1 MLQEYYTENYKNT
14 IIKIGQDFRRSID
27 YIESRKDF
35 NFNNLSYFGGS
46 WGSTTSNYLLAID
59 DRIKAAVLCVGGL
72 MMQKSKKEVEAHYYI
87 RRIKTPILHI
97 VGKEDGIFGFEES
110 YKPWKE
116 LIGTPKNKLKLI
128 SSRGDRDLI
137 GSIKG
142 KQNIEIIYLHAREI
156 IEQLAG
162 KSLDLG
168 FSGLDLLK
176 ESEINIQNNIKVFK
190 KYPYGQATLVVAIP
204 TDFIDIFSMADLEEV
219 AFEFKDKKKKRL
231 RVATKYPNLT
241 REFFYSKGVTQFSI
255 VKSIG
260 STEIAPYTGSSE
272 VITDITSTGSTLAAN
287 NLRIITDGY
296 ILKSELCMMVAKS
309 SLQNKK
315 LQRLAKL
322 LSTKY

>member
-1 MLQEYYTENYKNT
+1 MKDL
-14 IIKIGQDFRRSID
+14 IKIGIPSKGRL
-27 YIESRKDF
+27 RKD
-35 NFNNLSYFGGS
+35 
-46 WGSTTSNYLLAID
+46 
-59 DRIKAAVLCVGGL
+59 VLN
-72 MMQKSKKEVEAHYYI
+72 
-87 RRIKTPILHI
+87 
-97 VGKEDGIFGFEES
+97 IF
-110 YKPWKE
+110 K
-116 LIGTPKNKLKLI
+116 KNKLKLI

-272 VITDITSTGSTLAAN
+272 VITDISSTGSTLAAN
-287 NLRIITDGY
+287 NLRIINDGY

-315 LQRLAKL
+315 LQQLAKL

>member
-1 MLQEYYTENYKNT
+1 MKNL
-14 IIKIGQDFRRSID
+14 IKIGIPSKGRL
-27 YIESRKDF
+27 RKD
-35 NFNNLSYFGGS
+35 
-46 WGSTTSNYLLAID
+46 
-59 DRIKAAVLCVGGL
+59 VLN
-72 MMQKSKKEVEAHYYI
+72 
-87 RRIKTPILHI
+87 
-97 VGKEDGIFGFEES
+97 IF
-110 YKPWKE
+110 K
-116 LIGTPKNKLKLI
+116 KNKLKLI
-128 SSRGDRDLI
+128 SRRGDRDLI

-162 KSLDLG
+162 KSLDVG

-287 NLRIITDGY
+287 NLRIINDGY